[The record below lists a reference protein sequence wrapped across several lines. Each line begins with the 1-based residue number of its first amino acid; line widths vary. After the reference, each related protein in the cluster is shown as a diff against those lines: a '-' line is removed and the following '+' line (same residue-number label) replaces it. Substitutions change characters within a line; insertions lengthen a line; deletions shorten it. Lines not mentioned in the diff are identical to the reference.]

1 MNFPCSANLS
11 QSSHSRFF
19 PAAALCIRAAA
30 LYTERAVIAP
40 IGYGVLAHKIHSQSS
55 SVAFGIAALM
65 IVRMSM
71 VTADRDPGG

>member
-30 LYTERAVIAP
+30 LYTERAVI
-40 IGYGVLAHKIHSQSS
+40 HSQSS